1 MKASS
6 TKAVLESR
14 HMFTIYK
21 EGHTTGGPVQI
32 VALKGQPFDI
42 EKKVAFYIKTAR
54 NMKKIMAGEV
64 LTKGLLD
71 RLNDNAWGVTYGLLV
86 VVSERKKWD
95 LSMGVAALH
104 DKSNR
109 TIVSI
114 PAIVS

>member
-42 EKKVAFYIKTAR
+42 EKKVAFYKAMGYT
-54 NMKKIMAGEV
+54 
-64 LTKGLLD
+64 
-71 RLNDNAWGVTYGLLV
+71 VTDIQ
-86 VVSERKKWD
+86 K
-95 LSMGVAALH
+95 
-104 DKSNR
+104 
-109 TIVSI
+109 
-114 PAIVS
+114 P

>member
-1 MKASS
+1 
-6 TKAVLESR
+6 
-14 HMFTIYK
+14 
-21 EGHTTGGPVQI
+21 
-32 VALKGQPFDI
+32 
-42 EKKVAFYIKTAR
+42 
-54 NMKKIMAGEV
+54 MKKIMAGEG
-64 LTKGLLD
+64 LTKGLLE

-114 PAIVS
+114 PARGIRGGNVAKFLADFEKTMNATYFGIQIDLTK